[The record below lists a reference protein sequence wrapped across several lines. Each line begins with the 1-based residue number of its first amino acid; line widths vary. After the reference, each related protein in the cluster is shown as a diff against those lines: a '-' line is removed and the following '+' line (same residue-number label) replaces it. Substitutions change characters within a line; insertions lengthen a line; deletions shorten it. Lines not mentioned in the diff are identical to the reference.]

1 MLLLCLLSIGF
12 ASRAVYERRSTVV
25 VDVKLTA
32 YRARL
37 TTHSDRDE
45 TFLAARKHLI
55 EEQGKRKYFYR
66 EFPLVFVG
74 SEGDRGD
81 PMRSEKRVRKVRSM
95 MDLMLVERGARYG
108 AIPNSVDWNELIVNA
123 MLDFSEEEEEERT
136 KNAYQREEN
145 VIKLCE
151 LKRATESSL
160 GYEEAC
166 ATRDQVLGGYHAGW
180 TFSSK
185 TCAPPWSV
193 FDVNLVYMNVDIW
206 HTAFQTLKGLYV
218 YDDRDGDNNNKT
230 ETTTRLLQAAVEIC
244 GENDTTSLLKAN
256 RLCEND
262 GFACEERGCEER
274 MYENVNE
281 SGEMNMIEQRK
292 RSEERS

>member
-1 MLLLCLLSIGF
+1 MHGEEFFLFLYLLHQAERFFFSEHISDLMIFLSTTIGLVLLACLLSIGF

-123 MLDFSEEEEEERT
+123 MLDFSEEEEERT

-151 LKRATESSL
+151 LKRAIESSL
-160 GYEEAC
+160 GYEEG
-166 ATRDQVLGGYHAGW
+166 R
-180 TFSSK
+180 
-185 TCAPPWSV
+185 
-193 FDVNLVYMNVDIW
+193 
-206 HTAFQTLKGLYV
+206 
-218 YDDRDGDNNNKT
+218 
-230 ETTTRLLQAAVEIC
+230 
-244 GENDTTSLLKAN
+244 
-256 RLCEND
+256 
-262 GFACEERGCEER
+262 
-274 MYENVNE
+274 
-281 SGEMNMIEQRK
+281 RK
-292 RSEERS
+292 KSAS